1 MTRQRRVIPGE
12 EAPQWGAGQSSDP
25 IHVKYRPRK
34 LEEVL
39 GQAPVVKSLQTAL
52 GGANRPH
59 TYLFTGP
66 SGCGKT
72 TLARIIASMLGI
84 SGPNVLELD
93 AATKNGVDDMRE
105 ITSVLRYQGFGDS
118 PRKLIILDECHQLSK
133 QAWNSILKSVEEP
146 PPHVFFVFCTTEPA
160 KVPETIRTRCSS
172 YNLQPVKF
180 DLIMDLLEMVCK
192 AEGYDTPE
200 QVLSLVAKAANGSPR
215 QALVGLA
222 SVHSVRDLDEVALLL
237 QEPGDSKEVIDL
249 CRALVGGKL
258 NWDALTKTL
267 KAMPDMPP
275 ESVRL
280 VVVNYLAAC
289 LMGARGEKDV
299 VRLLDMLSCFSKPC
313 NASEK
318 WAPILLAFG
327 SYIYP

>member
-1 MTRQRRVIPGE
+1 MSRQRRTIAA
-12 EAPQWGAGQSSDP
+12 EATDQSVPETQQEP
-25 IHVKYRPRK
+25 IHLKYRPRK
-34 LEEVL
+34 LSEVL

-52 GGANRPH
+52 GGASRPH

-72 TLARIIASMLGI
+72 TLARIIASNLGI
-84 SGPNVLELD
+84 SGANILELD
-93 AATKNGVDDMRE
+93 AATNNGVDDMRD

-160 KVPETIRTRCSS
+160 KVPDTIRTRCSS
-172 YNLQPVKF
+172 YNLQPVKY
-180 DLIMDLLEMVCK
+180 DVLMDLLEMVCK
-192 AEGYDTPE
+192 GEGYDTSD
-200 QVLSLVAKAANGSPR
+200 QVLSLVARAANGSPR

-222 SVHSVRDLDEVALLL
+222 SVHSVRDPEEAALLL
-237 QEPGDSKEVIDL
+237 QEPGESKEVIDL

-258 NWDALTKTL
+258 TWETLTKTL
-267 KAMPDMPP
+267 KCMPETPP

-280 VVVNYLAAC
+280 VVVNYLASC

-327 SYIYP
+327 AYIYP